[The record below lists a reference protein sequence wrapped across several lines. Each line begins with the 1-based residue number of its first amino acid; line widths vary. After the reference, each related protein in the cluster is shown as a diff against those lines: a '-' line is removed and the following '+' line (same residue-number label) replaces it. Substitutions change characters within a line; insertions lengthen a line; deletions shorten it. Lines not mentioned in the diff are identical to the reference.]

1 MTQDDIKYNI
11 TVRWDDKTT
20 YHSNVSAD
28 TPLYYNEPNTL
39 ENKEV
44 NIPIW
49 LARNFLESTDVPRF
63 KRILEEAILKKA
75 SEK

>member
-1 MTQDDIKYNI
+1 MELQL
-11 TVRWDDKTT
+11 T
-20 YHSNVSAD
+20 YEEALSELQGIVKK
-28 TPLYYNEPNTL
+28 L